1 MSKARGLA
9 SCRVALRRA
18 LQHKN
23 VFLGPCLRRQA
34 ATSARHRSLLHEDIE
49 AMDAVMLGRAAR
61 RDLAE
66 GYLVEER
73 WQRYAARAVQLVNG
87 LSFSETARLAAAFS
101 TARVRDFD
109 LYTQFSSRT
118 MHCLRDP
125 GLNSAGSKI
134 QAVDLRRLAL
144 AFGRVR
150 SFDSQLME
158 ALVPFIEENV
168 EDFRPRDLARIADAY
183 ARMPVQSPELF
194 ALVADALPA
203 YLYDLEPTELAG
215 LCRSFAQAAIY
226 CAELVDALCMEVRK
240 RLRSFGAHECL
251 IFLEGLSHLHAG
263 LSEELQRR
271 DTDTIGAVAEQ
282 LVRVL
287 STLGASELIRA
298 FGAFVRLDHYEPQ
311 LMHHRLVPSLGL
323 KLNQLQQSGPS
334 GAAFTQLAE
343 LLHSL
348 SLLPAQSHAS
358 AELATAS
365 ITALLRGGLPRSR
378 PEPGAVALAVAA
390 LVQLGQEDEELL
402 RLLCSAVIPA
412 SGQQASTWGAT
423 RARGN
428 LPDMLALASYE
439 ELIQLR
445 QAFGLCSSATVVAAR
460 NALDGELTARET
472 AEPLQG
478 S

>member
-1 MSKARGLA
+1 MTPAR
-9 SCRVALRRA
+9 RRT
-18 LQHKN
+18 LPYEE
-23 VFLGPCLRRQA
+23 V
-34 ATSARHRSLLHEDIE
+34 E

-61 RDLAE
+61 RSLAE
-66 GYLVEER
+66 GHLVEER
-73 WQRYAARAVQLVNG
+73 WQRYATRAVELVDG
-87 LSFSETARLAAAFS
+87 LSFCETARLAAAFS
-101 TARVRDFD
+101 TARVLDFD
-109 LYTQFSSRT
+109 LYTRFSNRT
-118 MHCLRDP
+118 MDCLRNP
-125 GLNSAGSKI
+125 GLNSAGPKI
-134 QAVDLRRLAL
+134 QAADLRRLAL

-150 SFDSQLME
+150 SFDTELMKE
-158 ALVPFIEENV
+158 LVPLIEQNV

-203 YLYDLEPTELAG
+203 YLYDLEPPELAG
-215 LCRSFAQAAIY
+215 LCRSFAQVAIY
-226 CAELVDALCMEVRK
+226 SADLVDALCIEVRK

-263 LSEELQRR
+263 LDEEFNRS
-271 DTDTIGAVAEQ
+271 DTDTIADVAEQ

-287 STLGASELIRA
+287 STLGASELVRA
-298 FGAFVRLDHYEPQ
+298 FSTFVRLDHYEPQ
-311 LMHHRLVPSLGL
+311 LMHNRLVPALAL
-323 KLNQLQQSGPS
+323 KLNQLQQGGSSGTS
-334 GAAFTQLAE
+334 FTQLTE

-358 AELATAS
+358 AELATAT

-412 SGQQASTWGAT
+412 SGQQATTWGAT

-428 LPDMLALASYE
+428 VPDMLALASDE
-439 ELIQLR
+439 ELMQLR
-445 QAFGLCSSATVVAAR
+445 RAFGLCSSATVVAAQ
-460 NALDGELTARET
+460 NALDRELTVRET
-472 AEPLQG
+472 TQPLQG